1 VDDLIESDP
10 TAAHKL
16 VLKVKRQT
24 KLAIGEIRRLVDDL
38 RPPALDELG
47 LISALREHA
56 AHYSQLGA
64 LLVEVDAPE
73 SVPVLPA
80 AVEVAA
86 YRIAVEGLRNAAR
99 HAQARRC
106 VIRLRL
112 DDGLTVE
119 IVDDGNGLPAQ
130 ARLGVGIDSMRE
142 RAAELGG
149 ACLVETAPMGG
160 VRVFARLPLPAQ

>member
-1 VDDLIESDP
+1 
-10 TAAHKL
+10 
-16 VLKVKRQT
+16 
-24 KLAIGEIRRLVDDL
+24 
-38 RPPALDELG
+38 
-47 LISALREHA
+47 
-56 AHYSQLGA
+56 
-64 LLVEVDAPE
+64 
-73 SVPVLPA
+73 
-80 AVEVAA
+80 VAA

-106 VIRLRL
+106 VVRLRL

-149 ACLVETAPMGG
+149 ACLVATAPMGG